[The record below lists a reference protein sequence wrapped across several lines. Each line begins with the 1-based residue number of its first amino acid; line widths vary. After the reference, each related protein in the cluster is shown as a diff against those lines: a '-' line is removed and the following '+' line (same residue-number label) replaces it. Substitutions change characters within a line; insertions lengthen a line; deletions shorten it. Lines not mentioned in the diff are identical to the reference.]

1 MTRYAR
7 YAWTVLVYNILVILW
22 GAYVRATGSGAGC
35 GRHWPLCNGEVVP
48 RSPRVETLIEF
59 THRATSG
66 LALLSVVLLVI
77 WAWRRYHRGH
87 PVRLGAGLSLFFM
100 LTESLVGASLV
111 LFGWVARDTSS
122 ARAIVVAVHQAN
134 TMFLLGALTLTA
146 WWATIPHPQ
155 RPGTLP
161 GWWLGGLAGF
171 FLIVMSGA
179 ITALGDTLFPA
190 RSLAE
195 GLQQDFSPAA
205 HFLIRLRVWHPV
217 LAVAVGLLLMVL
229 SQIYPRREERR
240 LQRLAWLVS
249 LAVLLQ
255 WLIGLLN
262 LVLLV
267 PVSTQLLHL
276 LAADLLWVALV
287 LYTLVLDE
295 TRRARH
301 PAPASQ
307 PQRAPAPGN

>member
-1 MTRYAR
+1 MSRYAR
-7 YAWTVLVYNILVILW
+7 YAWSVLAYNILVILW

-35 GRHWPLCNGEVVP
+35 GRHWPLCNGEVIP

-66 LALLSVVLLVI
+66 LALLAVLGLVF
-77 WAWRRYHRGH
+77 WAWRRYERGH
-87 PVRLGAGLSLFFM
+87 PVRLGAALSLFFM

-122 ARAIVVAVHQAN
+122 ARAVVVAVHQAN
-134 TMFLLGALTLTA
+134 TMLLLGALTLTA
-146 WWATIPHPQ
+146 WWATHPKP
-155 RPGTLP
+155 RLP
-161 GWWLGGLAGF
+161 GRPPAAWVVGLVGF

-195 GLQQDFSPAA
+195 GLRQDLSPTA

-217 LAVAVGLLLMVL
+217 VAVLLGLLLMVL
-229 SQIYPRREERR
+229 AQVYPRREERR
-240 LQRLAWLVS
+240 LQRAAWTVTG
-249 LAVLLQ
+249 AVLAQ
-255 WLIGLLN
+255 WLIGLVN

-287 LYTLVLDE
+287 VYTLVWDE
-295 TRRARH
+295 THRARQQ
-301 PAPASQ
+301 APASH
-307 PQRAPAPGN
+307 PQEAPIPGG